1 MSQAPIPTPTG
12 GSAALSLV
20 ELRRHLIRRASALTV
35 RARAH
40 RLRGDRVAAA
50 RLEEQ
55 ATRLREV
62 AKDMR
67 SQSRRM

>member
-1 MSQAPIPTPTG
+1 MSQTTSSNPVT

-40 RLRGDRVAAA
+40 RMRGERVAAA
-50 RLEEQ
+50 KLEEQ
-55 ATRLREV
+55 AARLRQV
-62 AKDMR
+62 ARDMR
-67 SQSRRM
+67 TQARR